1 MAAAS
6 DRPTAEP
13 SGSELTASLVPV
25 GVMLAV
31 MWVLEIVDTVAGGR
45 LDQHGIRPR
54 RLDGL
59 DGIAWSPFLHGG
71 YSHLIANTVPF
82 ALLGGAIALGALK
95 RFALVT
101 LIVAVV
107 GGAGTWLTGPANTV
121 HIGASGL
128 VFGYLTYLLTR
139 GLFARNVLYLLG
151 GVVVFMVYGGVLWGV
166 LPAPGISWQGHL
178 FGAIG
183 GVLAAYLLHAD
194 RSDQPARTGSGKRK
208 SLIDRLSPPG
218 YEGT

>member
-1 MAAAS
+1 
-6 DRPTAEP
+6 
-13 SGSELTASLVPV
+13 
-25 GVMLAV
+25 MLAV
-31 MWVLEIVDTVAGGR
+31 MWVLEIADTVAFD

-54 RLDGL
+54 RLDGV
-59 DGIAWSPFLHGG
+59 DGIAWAPFLHGG
-71 YSHLIANTVPF
+71 FAHLIANTVPF

-95 RFALVT
+95 RFVLVT

-107 GGAGTWLTGPANTV
+107 GGVGTWLTGPANSV

-139 GLFARNVLYLLG
+139 GLFARNVLYILG
-151 GVVVFMVYGGVLWGV
+151 GIVVFMVYGGVLWGV
-166 LPAPGISWQGHL
+166 LPSPGISWQGHL

-183 GVLAAYLLHAD
+183 GVVAAYVLHAD
-194 RSDQPARTGSGKRK
+194 RDGTAERTGGPARKRA

-218 YEGT
+218 YEGS